1 MHIPDGFVP
10 APICVAGYG
19 LTGLLTW
26 YSLKHIQKQGNAT
39 AEIPKASLLAAA
51 FFVASSIHIP
61 VPPTSLHLVLN
72 GLLGAILGYFAF
84 PAILIGLFFQA
95 VFLGHGGLST
105 LGVDAVM
112 MGLPAL
118 MAYGVFRLRFGLPRQ
133 LPPRWRIGI
142 AGFLA
147 GSIGLGLAVLI
158 YVGLIVTTI
167 PTGFDAATERTAVIG
182 LALTHLPLVVI
193 EGVFTAL
200 LVVFLQRVKPD
211 MLPSLRVQGVR
222 TQPSPAQTSPAQ
234 TLPEHTGLEQTDPVY
249 EAK

>member
-10 APICVAGYG
+10 APVCIAGYG
-19 LTGLLTW
+19 VTGLLTW
-26 YSLKHIQKQGNAT
+26 YSLKHIRKQGNAT
-39 AEIPKASLLAAA
+39 AEIPKASLLAAT

-61 VPPTSLHLVLN
+61 VPPTSIHLVLN
-72 GLLGAILGYFAF
+72 GLLGAMLGYFAF

-118 MAYGVFRLRFGLPRQ
+118 IAYGVFRLRFRLPQQ

-158 YVGLIVTTI
+158 FVGLIVTTI
-167 PTGFDAATERTAVIG
+167 PTGFDAATERTAVVG

-193 EGVFTAL
+193 EGLFTAL

-211 MLPSLRVQGVR
+211 MLPQALSRDQGL
-222 TQPSPAQTSPAQ
+222 QAQASRSQ
-234 TLPEHTGLEQTDPVY
+234 TLPEQGDPVY
-249 EAK
+249 EAKL